1 MESIARAKWSWGA
14 IAGAAVAAAVIC
26 SAPAWAQI
34 SGGVAGGVSAGAG
47 RSFASAPSA
56 GVGGGV
62 SGGVSSGV
70 SGGVYGGPGWS
81 EADEQNREDELYNE
95 GTDSIDDAKWERAL
109 DRFQRVID
117 MHGKRADAAM
127 YYKAYALNKMGR
139 RDEAMAATAAL
150 EKAYPQSKWVND
162 AKALDIEMR
171 ARTNPV
177 SPESENDCELK
188 LMALNALQQADP
200 DKAVPILE
208 KMLKGDA
215 CPKVGQQAL
224 FVLAQSSSQQARD
237 LMAKIARGEV
247 NPELQRKAI
256 QNIALFEGSYG
267 RQLLAQLYGGFSD
280 PDMKKR
286 VLNAFMLAGDRPHL
300 LEVAKTE
307 KDPQLRAEAIRQMG
321 LMGARDDIWQM
332 YQQEQDVQVKK
343 EVLQALFLAG
353 DREHV
358 NQLARNEKDRS
369 LKLAAINDLGL
380 MGKSSDSMLMEIY
393 NSDPDPEIRK
403 KVLNSIFLANDR
415 ERMAELAKNE
425 KDRNTKL
432 AAINYLGLMGRESDP
447 ILMELYNSDP
457 DPEIR
462 KKVLNSIFLANDRE
476 RMTALAKGE
485 KDKGLKLSAINYLGL
500 MGKSSDEQLI
510 EIYNTDSDYDV
521 KKKVINALF
530 LANDAHGLVTLARKE
545 TNPEMKKAIVNQL
558 SIMNSKEATDYL
570 MEILNK

>member
-14 IAGAAVAAAVIC
+14 IAGAALAAAVIC
-26 SAPAWAQI
+26 SAPAWAQV
-34 SGGVAGGVSAGAG
+34 SGGVGGGVSVGAG

-56 GVGGGV
+56 GVSGGV
-62 SGGVSSGV
+62 SGGISSGV

-81 EADEQNREDELYNE
+81 EADEQNREDELYND
-95 GTDSIDDAKWERAL
+95 GTDYIDEAKWDRAL
-109 DRFQRVID
+109 DKFQRVID
-117 MHGKRADAAM
+117 MHGKRTDAAM
-127 YYKAYALNKMGR
+127 YYKAYALNKLGQ
-139 RDEAMAATAAL
+139 RDEALAATAAL
-150 EKAYPQSKWVND
+150 EKSYPQSKWVND

-177 SPESENDCELK
+177 SPEAESDCELK
-188 LMALNALQQADP
+188 LLALQGLSQADP

-208 KMLKGDA
+208 KMLKGDT

-237 LMAKIARGEV
+237 LMANIARGKV

-256 QNIALFEGSYG
+256 QNIALFEGGYG
-267 RQLLAQLYGGFSD
+267 RQVLAQLYGELGD
-280 PDMKKR
+280 ADLKKR
-286 VLNAFMLAGDRPHL
+286 VLNAFMLSGDRQHL

-343 EVLQALFLAG
+343 EILQALFLAG

-380 MGKSSDSMLMEIY
+380 MGKSSDPMLMEIY

-432 AAINYLGLMGRESDP
+432 A
-447 ILMELYNSDP
+447 
-457 DPEIR
+457 
-462 KKVLNSIFLANDRE
+462 
-476 RMTALAKGE
+476 
-485 KDKGLKLSAINYLGL
+485 
-500 MGKSSDEQLI
+500 
-510 EIYNTDSDYDV
+510 
-521 KKKVINALF
+521 
-530 LANDAHGLVTLARKE
+530 
-545 TNPEMKKAIVNQL
+545 
-558 SIMNSKEATDYL
+558 
-570 MEILNK
+570 